1 MRCNKSDVTVQIE
14 REQQRLKSSIL
25 KSRNGRNETT
35 IQTLLGTNEKT
46 KITVLVTGIILLIV
60 VAVTLGLLIGLLDPV
75 SIDNQQ
81 TTKTL
86 SKACQGNWRLTPYL
100 KLFYHILENLGHSL
114 WKLSFSWSNFET
126 FINDRRIW
134 FWVFFSVG
142 LYYLVISIS

>member
-25 KSRNGRNETT
+25 KSRNGRNETM

-81 TTKTL
+81 TAKTV
-86 SKACQGNWRLTPYL
+86 SKACQGN
-100 KLFYHILENLGHSL
+100 
-114 WKLSFSWSNFET
+114 
-126 FINDRRIW
+126 
-134 FWVFFSVG
+134 
-142 LYYLVISIS
+142 